1 MASQIDHVAV
11 VDEMETAVLN
21 QKEGEAEMEENLE
34 MEKEKIEQDFCLEST
49 LKRFYN
55 TFNFLPTFRLYSGV
69 QRVAFPYRLYSITFD
84 KGLPKSARS
93 EAWRLLELQVWRMC
107 LIIYYCMDIAY

>member
-69 QRVAFPYRLYSITFD
+69 QHVAFPYRLYSITFD